1 MEIVADTLILLVV
14 FQTAMRLSQWPN
26 IRWRLI
32 YCFVVGVIVWLSTN
46 DAAGLSKPQ
55 VSGWLHNTS
64 ILQNIAVVCILD
76 ALLSRI
82 RYYPGF
88 LILPVA
94 FYVLCQMLFT
104 LTGVGF
110 QTTGLLLAVALAAIL
125 LLLSKGMAWLLPQKT
140 DRTILHTII
149 TILICLMCLVATQQT
164 VMVYPAIN
172 QNIIMEYISRALF
185 GIANI
190 LLIPD
195 VIMLILF
202 FIRSIILLV
211 TTSMQYANRRKEGYG
226 SLYTKYRTLLYR
238 QEPSEAYADYLA
250 AQMEA
255 EAAKDVNLSR
265 LLTKLGPVLGLIG
278 TLISMS
284 PALVGLSTGDI
295 SGMAYNMQVVFS
307 ATVVGLVIS
316 VVGLFTQQLKSRWHQ
331 QDISRLEYVSSQYIE
346 KHEKEA

>member
-14 FQTAMRLSQWPN
+14 FQTILRLSQWSN
-26 IRWRLI
+26 SWWRLI
-32 YCFVVGVIVWLSTN
+32 YCIFVGGIVWLSAN
-46 DAAGLSKPQ
+46 YAAGLSKPQ
-55 VSGWLHNTS
+55 VEGWLHNTS
-64 ILQNIAVVCILD
+64 ILQNLAVVCILD

-82 RYYPGF
+82 RFYPGL
-88 LILPVA
+88 LILPTA
-94 FYVLCQMLFT
+94 FYVLCQMLFN
-104 LTGVGF
+104 LTGVSF
-110 QTTGLLLAVALAAIL
+110 QTTALLLAVALAAIL
-125 LLLSKGMAWLLPQKT
+125 LLISKAMTWLLPQKS
-140 DRTILHTII
+140 DRHILHAII
-149 TILICLMCLVATQQT
+149 TFFICLTCLMATQQT

-172 QNIIMEYISRALF
+172 QNIIMEYISKALF

-202 FIRSIILLV
+202 FLRSIVLLA
-211 TTSMQYANRRKEGYG
+211 TTSMQYANRRKDGYG
-226 SLYTKYRTLLYR
+226 NLYSKYRDLLYG

-316 VVGLFTQQLKSRWHQ
+316 VVGLFTQQLKSHWHQ
-331 QDISRLEYVSSQYIE
+331 QDISRLEYISSQYIE

>member
-1 MEIVADTLILLVV
+1 MEIVADTLILLVAI
-14 FQTAMRLSQWPN
+14 QTAIRLSQWSN
-26 IRWRLI
+26 IWLRLV
-32 YCFVVGVIVWLSTN
+32 YCLAIGAFVWLST
-46 DAAGLSKPQ
+46 DYAAGLSKPQ
-55 VSGWLHNTS
+55 VTSWLHNVS
-64 ILQNIAVVCILD
+64 ILQNLAVVCILD
-76 ALLSRI
+76 ALLSRL
-82 RYYPGF
+82 RAYPGL
-88 LILPVA
+88 LILPAA

-125 LLLSKGMAWLLPQKT
+125 LLLSRGMAWLLPQKS
-140 DRTILHTII
+140 DRNILHTII
-149 TILICLMCLVATQQT
+149 TILICLTCLLATQQT

-172 QNIIMEYISRALF
+172 QNIIMEYISKALF

-195 VIMLILF
+195 VMMLIIF
-202 FIRSIILLV
+202 FLRSIVLLV
-211 TTSMQYANRRKEGYG
+211 TTSMQYANRRRGGHG
-226 SLYTKYRTLLYR
+226 SLYTKYRSLLYES
-238 QEPSEAYADYLA
+238 EPSEAYADYLA

-331 QDISRLEYVSSQYIE
+331 QDISRLEYIANQYIV

>member
-1 MEIVADTLILLVV
+1 MEIIAETLILLVV
-14 FQTAMRLSQWPN
+14 IQTVIRLSQWSN
-26 IRWRLI
+26 IWLRLV
-32 YCFVVGVIVWLSTN
+32 YCLAIGAIVWWSV
-46 DAAGLSKPQ
+46 DYAVGLSKLQ

-82 RYYPGF
+82 RFYPGL
-88 LILPVA
+88 LILPAA

-110 QTTGLLLAVALAAIL
+110 QTTGLLLGVALAAIL
-125 LLLSKGMAWLLPQKT
+125 LLLSKGMTWLLPQKT
-140 DRTILHTII
+140 DRNILHTII
-149 TILICLMCLVATQQT
+149 TILLCLICLVATQQS

-172 QNIIMEYISRALF
+172 QNIIMEYISKALF

-195 VIMLILF
+195 VIMLIIF

-211 TTSMQYANRRKEGYG
+211 TTSMQYANRKKDGYG
-226 SLYTKYRTLLYR
+226 NLYTKYRNLLYG

>member
-1 MEIVADTLILLVV
+1 MEIVVDTLILLVV
-14 FQTAMRLSQWPN
+14 LQTALRLSLWRSLWWP
-26 IRWRLI
+26 IL
-32 YCFVVGVIVWLSTN
+32 YVAAVGIIVWLST
-46 DAAGLSKPQ
+46 DYASGLSKPQ
-55 VSGWLHNTS
+55 ITGWLHSTTV
-64 ILQNIAVVCILD
+64 LQDVAVVCLID
-76 ALLSRI
+76 TLLSRL
-82 RYYPGF
+82 RWYPGL
-88 LILPVA
+88 LILPSA
-94 FYVLCQMLFT
+94 LYVLCQLLFT

-110 QTTGLLLAVALAAIL
+110 QTIGLLLSVALALIL
-125 LLLSKGMAWLLPQKT
+125 FGLAKGLTWLLPQGN
-140 DRTILHTII
+140 DRATLHFII
-149 TILICLMCLVATQQT
+149 TIMLCLTALLATQQT

-172 QNIIMEYISRALF
+172 QNIVMEYISKALF

-195 VIMLILF
+195 VLMLIF
-202 FIRSIILLV
+202 FFLRSLVLLA
-211 TTSMQYANRRKEGYG
+211 TTSMQYANRRKDGYG
-226 SLYTKYRTLLYR
+226 RLYTKYRALLYEH
-238 QEPSEAYADYLA
+238 EPSEAYADYLA

-316 VVGLFTQQLKSRWHQ
+316 VVGLFTQQLKSRWHA
-331 QDISRLEYVSSQYIE
+331 QDISRLEYVANQFIE

>member
-1 MEIVADTLILLVV
+1 MEIVADTIILLVV
-14 FQTAMRLSQWPN
+14 FQTVLQLSQWHN
-26 IRWRLI
+26 NCLRLA
-32 YCFVVGVIVWLSTN
+32 YCIAVGTIIWQMT
-46 DAAGLSKPQ
+46 DYAAVLSKPQ
-55 VSGWLHNTS
+55 VEGWLHDTA
-64 ILQNIAVVCILD
+64 ILQDIAVVCILD
-76 ALLSRI
+76 ALLGRI
-82 RYYPGF
+82 RWYPGL
-88 LILPVA
+88 LILPAA
-94 FYVLCQMLFT
+94 FYVLCQMLFSF
-104 LTGVGF
+104 TGVGF
-110 QTTGLLLAVALAAIL
+110 QTTGLLLAGSLTVTL
-125 LLLSKGMAWLLPQKT
+125 LILSKGMAWFLPQKA
-140 DRTILHTII
+140 DRRTLRTII
-149 TILICLMCLVATQQT
+149 TVLLCLMCLMATQQT
-164 VMVYPAIN
+164 VIVYPAIN
-172 QNIIMEYISRALF
+172 QNIIMEYISKALF

-195 VIMLILF
+195 VIMLIFF

-211 TTSMQYANRRKEGYG
+211 TTSMQYTARRRDGHG
-226 SLYTKYRTLLYR
+226 SLYTKYRNLLYG
-238 QEPSEAYADYLA
+238 QEPNEAYADYLA

-331 QDISRLEYVSSQYIE
+331 QDISRLEYVSSKYIE
-346 KHEKEA
+346 KNEKEA

>member
-14 FQTAMRLSQWPN
+14 IQTAIRLSQWSN
-26 IRWRLI
+26 IWLRLA
-32 YCFVVGVIVWLSTN
+32 YCLAVGAIVWLSTN
-46 DAAGLSKPQ
+46 YAAGLSKLQ
-55 VSGWLHNTS
+55 VLGWLHNTS
-64 ILQNIAVVCILD
+64 ILQDIAVVCILD

-82 RYYPGF
+82 RFYPGL

-110 QTTGLLLAVALAAIL
+110 QTTGLLLAVALTIIL
-125 LLLSKGMAWLLPQKT
+125 LLLSKGMTWLLPQKT
-140 DRTILHTII
+140 DRSILHTII
-149 TILICLMCLVATQQT
+149 TILLCLTCLVATQQS

-195 VIMLILF
+195 VIMLIIF

-211 TTSMQYANRRKEGYG
+211 TTSMQYANRRKDGHG
-226 SLYTKYRTLLYR
+226 SLYTKYRNLLYD

-265 LLTKLGPVLGLIG
+265 LLTKLGPVLGLI
-278 TLISMS
+278 
-284 PALVGLSTGDI
+284 D
-295 SGMAYNMQVVFS
+295 
-307 ATVVGLVIS
+307 
-316 VVGLFTQQLKSRWHQ
+316 
-331 QDISRLEYVSSQYIE
+331 
-346 KHEKEA
+346 

>member
-1 MEIVADTLILLVV
+1 MEIIADTLILLVV
-14 FQTAMRLSQWPN
+14 IQTAIRLSQWSN
-26 IRWRLI
+26 IWLRLA
-32 YCFVVGVIVWLSTN
+32 YCLAVGAIVWLSTN
-46 DAAGLSKPQ
+46 YAAGLSKPQ
-55 VSGWLHNTS
+55 VSEWLHNTS

-76 ALLSRI
+76 ALLTRI
-82 RYYPGF
+82 RAYPG
-88 LILPVA
+88 LVILPA
-94 FYVLCQMLFT
+94 TFYVLCQMLFT

-125 LLLSKGMAWLLPQKT
+125 LLLSKGMIWLLPQRT
-140 DRTILHTII
+140 DRSILHTII
-149 TILICLMCLVATQQT
+149 TILLCLICLVATQQS

-172 QNIIMEYISRALF
+172 QNVIMEYISRALF

-195 VIMLILF
+195 VMMLIF
-202 FIRSIILLV
+202 FFFRSLILLV
-211 TTSMQYANRRKEGYG
+211 TTSMQYANRRRDGYG
-226 SLYTKYRTLLYR
+226 SLYTKYRNLLYG

-331 QDISRLEYVSSQYIE
+331 QDISRLE
-346 KHEKEA
+346 